1 MIQYQILQPN
11 IIRIIWQIVRRITDE
26 ILGMKELMRISKE
39 TVIFN
44 QTCDKCSISQ
54 PSNLVSKF
62 TVKTDKADKYDGR
75 YVVGSSND
83 SKIFAVELKPFL

>member
-11 IIRIIWQIVRRITDE
+11 IIRIILQIGRSITDE
-26 ILGMKELMRISKE
+26 ILGVKELMTISKE

-75 YVVGSSND
+75 YVVGSSNN
-83 SKIFAVELKPFL
+83 SKIFAIELKPFL

>member
-1 MIQYQILQPN
+1 
-11 IIRIIWQIVRRITDE
+11 
-26 ILGMKELMRISKE
+26 MKELMRISKE

-62 TVKTDKADKYDGR
+62 TIKTDKADKYDGR

-83 SKIFAVELKPFL
+83 SKIFAIELKPFL

>member
-26 ILGMKELMRISKE
+26 ILGMKELMRMSKE

-62 TVKTDKADKYDGR
+62 TVKTYKADKYDGR

-83 SKIFAVELKPFL
+83 SKIFAIELKPFL

>member
-1 MIQYQILQPN
+1 
-11 IIRIIWQIVRRITDE
+11 
-26 ILGMKELMRISKE
+26 MKELMRISKE

-62 TVKTDKADKYDGR
+62 TVKTDKADKHDGR

-83 SKIFAVELKPFL
+83 SKIFAIELKPFL

>member
-11 IIRIIWQIVRRITDE
+11 IIRIILQIGRSITDE
-26 ILGMKELMRISKE
+26 ILGVKELMTISKE

-83 SKIFAVELKPFL
+83 SKIFAIELKPFL

>member
-83 SKIFAVELKPFL
+83 SKIFAIELKPFL

>member
-11 IIRIIWQIVRRITDE
+11 LIRIIWQIVRRITDE
-26 ILGMKELMRISKE
+26 ILGVKELMTISKE

-83 SKIFAVELKPFL
+83 SKIFAIELKPFL